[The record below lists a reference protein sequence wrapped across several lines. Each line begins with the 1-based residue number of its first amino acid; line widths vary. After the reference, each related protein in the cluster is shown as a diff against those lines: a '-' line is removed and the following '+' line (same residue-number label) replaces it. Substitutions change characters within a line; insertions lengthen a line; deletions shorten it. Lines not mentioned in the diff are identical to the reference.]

1 MLRREAPSPGQWKSV
16 LDQVHKCLEIIM
28 DKAKAVATAHWIIN
42 RYLREGDKSILN
54 TLKSLID

>member
-16 LDQVHKCLEIIM
+16 LDQVHKCLEIIT

-54 TLKSLID
+54 TLK